1 MISSIFPARQQV
13 RPGSGAK
20 RSSGLRIPVSV
31 ATIAVVAVAVWLIY
45 HAIENRG
52 FDWRLAASSL
62 AHLRLGWLLL
72 AIAGIYSTYWGR
84 ALRWMVF
91 LRPIK
96 AKPSMANLLQATV
109 IGFTAI
115 TILGRPG
122 EFVRPYLISIKEKVP
137 LATQFAAWLL
147 ERVADLLMV
156 LLLFGFALA
165 RQSPAT
171 EAAGPKLQ
179 WLLHEGGTFV
189 AIAAGALLLLLV
201 FFRHFVTSAERL
213 LDRFFQLLPGN
224 RRIAFNT
231 LVATFV
237 RGVECT
243 RSDAALLEIL
253 AYSVL
258 EWALIIASYWCL
270 AASFT
275 ALNFTFVDVIVFMG
289 FVALGASVQIPGIG
303 GGVQVTAIVVLTEL
317 FGMRLEQATAFA
329 FVVWILTFV
338 AVVPVGLILGLREGL
353 EWNRLRRLNLH
364 SS

>member
-1 MISSIFPARQQV
+1 
-13 RPGSGAK
+13 
-20 RSSGLRIPVSV
+20 
-31 ATIAVVAVAVWLIY
+31 
-45 HAIENRG
+45 
-52 FDWRLAASSL
+52 
-62 AHLRLGWLLL
+62 
-72 AIAGIYSTYWGR
+72 
-84 ALRWMVF
+84 
-91 LRPIK
+91 
-96 AKPSMANLLQATV
+96 MANLLAATV

-122 EFVRPYLISIKEKVP
+122 EFVRPYLISIKENVP

-165 RQSPAT
+165 RQGPAA
-171 EAAGPKLQ
+171 ENAGPKLQ
-179 WLLHEGGTFV
+179 WLLQEGGTLV

-201 FFRHFVTSAERL
+201 FFRHFVAPAERL
-213 LDRFFQLLPGN
+213 LDRFFQLLPAKMC
-224 RRIAFNT
+224 IAFNT

-243 RSDAALLEIL
+243 RSVAALLEVL

-270 AASFT
+270 AASFM

-317 FGMRLEQATAFA
+317 FGVRLEQATVFA

-353 EWNRLRRLNLH
+353 EWDRLRRLSLH